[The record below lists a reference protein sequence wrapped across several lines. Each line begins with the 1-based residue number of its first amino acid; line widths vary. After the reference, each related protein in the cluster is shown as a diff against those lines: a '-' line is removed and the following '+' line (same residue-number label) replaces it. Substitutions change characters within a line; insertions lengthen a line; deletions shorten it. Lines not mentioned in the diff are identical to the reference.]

1 MGGPDVG
8 SNTLQDQ
15 ASGVTTLLKE
25 IKKRREGTSNLTN
38 ENLKEMTA
46 SVFDNLHKFI
56 NHAIDYVAPNSVIGH
71 TQNPSTTE
79 PEEPSCDFSSIRSEL
94 SEKDWENLKGGKRK
108 ITSDDWNVDSDV
120 KPSASAVKV
129 SVASGTGSA
138 KPQVADV
145 SAKPNPLAEAV
156 KLLEVVRDELKGFFQ
171 WLKEKVVEKVGKLWQ
186 AVQTA
191 FNTMLG
197 WLRNIWSSIRTSSRV
212 GATAATGSK
221 VHLA

>member
-1 MGGPDVG
+1 MEVRSAPRAEKIGIGDDLTERQSQTLRGGAG
-8 SNTLQDQ
+8 TLRDLR
-15 ASGVTTLLKE
+15 ADG
-25 IKKRREGTSNLTN
+25 KKDYFRGTRL
-38 ENLKEMTA
+38 
-46 SVFDNLHKFI
+46 
-56 NHAIDYVAPNSVIGH
+56 VI
-71 TQNPSTTE
+71 
-79 PEEPSCDFSSIRSEL
+79 IR
-94 SEKDWENLKGGKRK
+94 EKDWENLKGGKRK